1 MLGIPEFFRLVDLH
15 AENFQVGGCK
25 FSCLR
30 IYPTKWH
37 YCATGLAVRLLAD
50 GISPEGS
57 KTTHHPI
64 SDTVVV
70 FNDVLGRAF
79 DGLLDIMLFL
89 PILGVE
95 RLHLD

>member
-1 MLGIPEFFRLVDLH
+1 M
-15 AENFQVGGCK
+15 
-25 FSCLR
+25 
-30 IYPTKWH
+30 
-37 YCATGLAVRLLAD
+37 RLLAD